1 MKIVY
6 IITRADEYGGAQ
18 VHVRDLSKWMTTHG
32 HNVHVIGG
40 QRGIVSKAIEGNDIA
55 FHESSAL
62 IRHIHPIK
70 DIIAFLQIR
79 KILKQI
85 KPDIVSCH
93 SSKAGL
99 IGRLAARSLG
109 QKVIFTAHGWAF
121 TEGVSWKKKY
131 LFRALEWFMGR
142 IGNHIITVSR
152 FDKIIALQYGV
163 TNAKKMTVVHNG
175 MPYRPI
181 SQGNHSNTVPQL
193 CMIARFS
200 KQKDHTT
207 LLNALAMVPKKKE
220 WHLNLV
226 GNGDDRPYRALVK
239 ALNIENNV
247 TFHGQRTDVPDFL
260 ETQDIYLLISHWEGF
275 PRSIIE
281 AMRAS
286 LPVITTK
293 TAGSPESVDQFR
305 TGYVVPEKDP
315 YKLYRAINL
324 LLSDPLRCATMGEA
338 GRKRYE
344 KKFTFDEMAYKTLN
358 VYENVLGKEISKHPQ
373 MPESHLPLPET
384 K

>member
-1 MKIVY
+1 V
-6 IITRADEYGGAQ
+6 
-18 VHVRDLSKWMTTHG
+18 
-32 HNVHVIGG
+32 
-40 QRGIVSKAIEGNDIA
+40 
-55 FHESSAL
+55 
-62 IRHIHPIK
+62 
-70 DIIAFLQIR
+70 R
-79 KILKQI
+79 KILKHL
-85 KPDIVSCH
+85 KPDIISCH

-99 IGRLAARSLG
+99 IGRLAAKSLG
-109 QKVIFTAHGWAF
+109 KKVIFTAHGWAF

-131 LFRALEWFMGR
+131 IFRALEWLMAFVGD
-142 IGNHIITVSR
+142 HIITVSR
-152 FDKIIALQYGV
+152 FDKIIALQYNV
-163 TNAKKMTVVHNG
+163 TNSNKMTVVHNG

-181 SQGNHSNTVPQL
+181 NPGGHSNAVPQL

-200 KQKDHTT
+200 EQKDHTT
-207 LLNALAMVPKKKE
+207 LLNALAMIDKDKE

-226 GNGDDRPYRALVK
+226 GNGDDTPYRALVI
-239 ALNIENNV
+239 ALDIQDRV

-293 TAGSPESVDQFR
+293 TAGSPEAVAPFQ
-305 TGYVVPEKDP
+305 TGYIVPEKDVC
-315 YKLYRAINL
+315 KLYRAINVL
-324 LLSDPLRCATMGEA
+324 ISDPLRCATMGEF

-344 KKFTFDEMAYKTLN
+344 HYFTFDEMAYKTLN
-358 VYENVLGKEISKHPQ
+358 VYENVLGTELSKHPE
-373 MPESHLPLPET
+373 MPESHRPLIEP

>member
-18 VHVRDLSKWMTTHG
+18 VHVRDLSKWMRNHG
-32 HNVHVIGG
+32 HEVHVIGG
-40 QRGIVSKAIEGNDIA
+40 QYGIVSKDIEENDVI
-55 FHESSAL
+55 FHEAPAL

-70 DIIAFLQIR
+70 DLKAFFEVR
-79 KILKQI
+79 KILKNI
-85 KPDIVSCH
+85 NPDIVSCH

-99 IGRLAARSLG
+99 IGRIVARTMR
-109 QKVIFTAHGWAF
+109 KKAVFTAHGWAF

-131 LFRALEWFMGR
+131 IFRALEWFMAF

-163 TNAKKMTVVHNG
+163 TRAKNMTVVHNG
-175 MPYRPI
+175 MPYRPPPP
-181 SQGNHSNTVPQL
+181 NAHSNDIPQL

-200 KQKDHTT
+200 EQKDHTT
-207 LLNALAMVPKKKE
+207 LLNALAMIEKDKD

-226 GNGDDRPYRALVK
+226 GNGDDAPYRAL
-239 ALNIENNV
+239 ALSLGIEKKV

-315 YKLYRAINL
+315 YKLYRAVNL
-324 LLSDPLRCATMGEA
+324 LISDPLRCATMGEF

-344 KKFTFDEMAYKTLN
+344 KHFTFDEMAYKTLN
-358 VYENVLGKEISKHPQ
+358 VYETVLGQEPSKQP
-373 MPESHLPLPET
+373 
-384 K
+384 